1 MLYAPGLADVEQIRA
16 VCQAVDRP
24 VNVLARRDLTLAQVA
39 AAGARRVSVGGA
51 LTWVAVDAMVAA
63 AERIRD
69 GGDFS
74 LLHNASRVN
83 QLFGG

>member
-1 MLYAPGLADVEQIRA
+1 
-16 VCQAVDRP
+16 
-24 VNVLARRDLTLAQVA
+24 
-39 AAGARRVSVGGA
+39 
-51 LTWVAVDAMVAA
+51 MVAA